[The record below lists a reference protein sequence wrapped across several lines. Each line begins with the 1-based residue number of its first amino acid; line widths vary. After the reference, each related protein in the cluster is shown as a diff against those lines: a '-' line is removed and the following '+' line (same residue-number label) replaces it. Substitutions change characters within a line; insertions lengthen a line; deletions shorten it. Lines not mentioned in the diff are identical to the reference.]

1 MGKRVRLMVSLFLMA
16 VLVGCSSALDEELSI
31 YIEEVVFDIHE
42 KAHEELTEIEQKYI
56 KALEKE
62 EAEVAFTILE
72 DEYVP
77 KVKETEEKI
86 ASYDVDEEEVKELN
100 DLLVTEYQA
109 LKDRLEK
116 QAETFTLL
124 TEMKTDEDLQEALKE
139 MDVVVEETEA
149 YIDARETFNDELLKI
164 ADENNPDVEVEIEE
178 NDELG
183 SNDVKDIVQGEF
195 VWFTEGLG
203 YGSNILESGEL
214 GESIGNLDST
224 NELQV
229 QMIGEVEV
237 GDGYVVAGESNL
249 PAGAEVEGAVYVFDD
264 EVSKEHVAT
273 VQEDG
278 SFEIDIPDVEL
289 EEEEIELR
297 VRFRPADQEEDL
309 QEIYGEIGENME
321 GDYIYRYSSIKRTY
335 HEARMSVRFIPSEE
349 DTVAF
354 ERPDWNPPED
364 YGGLDIWMEVEDVK
378 ERDEFYDIHVRSN
391 FVEGTRVKGD
401 IEIPGYDTGGFGT
414 STFVQ
419 PDGSFIMQIQNPDV
433 DEEIIVQLE
442 MLPNSLLF
450 LDTEELYGEEGEHLK
465 GDLVEKHSKGKK
477 IHFEHSIK

>member
-1 MGKRVRLMVSLFLMA
+1 
-16 VLVGCSSALDEELSI
+16 
-31 YIEEVVFDIHE
+31 
-42 KAHEELTEIEQKYI
+42 
-56 KALEKE
+56 
-62 EAEVAFTILE
+62 
-72 DEYVP
+72 
-77 KVKETEEKI
+77 
-86 ASYDVDEEEVKELN
+86 
-100 DLLVTEYQA
+100 EYQA

-297 VRFRPADQEEDL
+297 VRFR
-309 QEIYGEIGENME
+309 
-321 GDYIYRYSSIKRTY
+321 
-335 HEARMSVRFIPSEE
+335 
-349 DTVAF
+349 
-354 ERPDWNPPED
+354 
-364 YGGLDIWMEVEDVK
+364 
-378 ERDEFYDIHVRSN
+378 
-391 FVEGTRVKGD
+391 
-401 IEIPGYDTGGFGT
+401 
-414 STFVQ
+414 
-419 PDGSFIMQIQNPDV
+419 
-433 DEEIIVQLE
+433 
-442 MLPNSLLF
+442 
-450 LDTEELYGEEGEHLK
+450 
-465 GDLVEKHSKGKK
+465 
-477 IHFEHSIK
+477 